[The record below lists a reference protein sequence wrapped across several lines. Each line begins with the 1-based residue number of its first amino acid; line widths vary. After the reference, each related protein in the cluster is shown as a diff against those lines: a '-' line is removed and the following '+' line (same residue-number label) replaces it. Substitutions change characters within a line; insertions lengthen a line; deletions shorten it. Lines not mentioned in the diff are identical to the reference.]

1 MSFNLN
7 IPLDDKLLNVR
18 FNKIASPS
26 GKYFIDVN
34 SGELSVASFEMQ
46 RDHFNVW
53 KITNAVP
60 EWVVGLE
67 PQFAQAIIKNHFL
80 ES

>member
-1 MSFNLN
+1 MSFHLR
-7 IPLDDKLLNVR
+7 IPFDNKLLNVR

-34 SGELSVASFEMQ
+34 SDELIVASFEMQ

-60 EWVVGLE
+60 EWIVGLE
-67 PQFAQAIIKNHFL
+67 SQFAQEIIKNHFL